1 MLYISY
7 YFCVLNQ
14 TSDSFK
20 AGNIT
25 IEDFRRIYRAIAH
38 RCEIHELF
46 TIHSPNHRIL
56 SLPNLVDFLRNEQFQ
71 DNADETIASQL
82 VAKFEPIEEG
92 MLYF

>member
-1 MLYISY
+1 MYCIYLI
-7 YFCVLNQ
+7 FLLNQ

-56 SLPNLVDFLRNEQFQ
+56 SLPNLVGFLRNEQFQ

-82 VAKFEPIEEG
+82 IAKYEPIEEG